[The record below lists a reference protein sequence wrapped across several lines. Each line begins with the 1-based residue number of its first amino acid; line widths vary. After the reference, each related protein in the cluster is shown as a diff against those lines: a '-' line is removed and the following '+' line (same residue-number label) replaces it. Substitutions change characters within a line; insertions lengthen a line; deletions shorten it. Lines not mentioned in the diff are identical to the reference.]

1 MGKQMEEVSIRNL
14 SLNALENFV
23 AVNLNPLKRVLA
35 KKPFH
40 CQVFCMAFLRYLQE
54 YARTK
59 ELSHHVGKLR
69 LTPFL
74 ELFIGVLEVRKE

>member
-1 MGKQMEEVSIRNL
+1 MAKQMEEVSARSL
-14 SLNALENFV
+14 SLAALENFV

-35 KKPFH
+35 KKVFH
-40 CQVFCMAFLRYLQE
+40 CQVFCMALLRYLQE

-59 ELSHHVGKLR
+59 ELAHHVGKMK

-74 ELFIGVLEVRKE
+74 ELFIGVLEARKG